1 VADHGLT
8 FDSWV
13 ADEFARTGGFTAL
26 VILVSIGNLSVT
38 PLKSTYFHV
47 IGDEL
52 DWVQVE
58 GLLSGAGIAWDG
70 VVFSPL
76 SSEGGGPVSDDE
88 ARAALRDLQQ
98 RVIADRMSINQA
110 HFFDGLGRRMQI
122 EEAQPQ

>member
-1 VADHGLT
+1 
-8 FDSWV
+8 
-13 ADEFARTGGFTAL
+13 
-26 VILVSIGNLSVT
+26 
-38 PLKSTYFHV
+38 
-47 IGDEL
+47 
-52 DWVQVE
+52 
-58 GLLSGAGIAWDG
+58 